1 MASWSGR
8 RLAVGVILGTILF
21 VLLVGLAAALL
32 GPRLPLGGDRVAVIA
47 VDGVITDARE
57 VIEQLHRYRD
67 LPNVKAV
74 VLRVNSP
81 GGAVAPSQEI
91 YREIVKFRRETKKPV
106 VASLGSVAASGGY
119 YIAAAADRIVANP
132 GSITGSIGVIMQI
145 PNVGGLLQKVGIK
158 TTVIK
163 SGENKDLGSI
173 TRDLTDSERRILQE
187 VMDDVHGQFIDAVA
201 AGRRLDRA
209 RVEPLADGRIFSGR
223 QALGLGLVD
232 ELGDLPDA
240 IERAGGLVGIPGR
253 PKVVQERR
261 RRFSLWDLLTE
272 SLGPIVPAGGTA
284 PSIVLQYLWQ

>member
-1 MASWSGR
+1 MARWSGR
-8 RLAVGVILGTILF
+8 RVATGVLIATLLF
-21 VLLVGLAAALL
+21 LLLVGVAAALL
-32 GPRLPLGGDRVAVIA
+32 GRGLPFSGDRVAVIS

-57 VIEQLHRYRD
+57 VIEQLSRYRD
-67 LPNVKAV
+67 LASVKAV
-74 VLRVNSP
+74 VLRINSP

-91 YREIVKFRRETKKPV
+91 YQEILKFRRETQKPV

-132 GSITGSIGVIMQI
+132 GSITGSIGVILQL
-145 PNVGGLLQKVGIK
+145 PNLGGLLQKVGIK

-163 SGENKDLGSI
+163 AGENKDLGSM
-173 TRDLTDSERRILQE
+173 TRDLTEGERRILQE
-187 VMDDVHGQFIDAVA
+187 VLDDVHGQFIEAVA
-201 AGRRLDRA
+201 VGRRIDRA

-223 QALGLGLVD
+223 QALALGLVD

-240 IERAGGLVGIPGR
+240 IDRAGKLVGIPGR

-272 SLGPIVPAGGTA
+272 SLGPILPAGRVMPPA
-284 PSIVLQYLWQ
+284 AIQYLWQ

>member
-1 MASWSGR
+1 VAGWSGR
-8 RLAVGVILGTILF
+8 RLTVGVILATILF
-21 VLLVGLAAALL
+21 VIVVGLAAALL
-32 GPRLPLGGDRVAVIA
+32 GPRLPFGGERVAVIA
-47 VDGVITDARE
+47 VEGVITDSRE

-67 LPNVKAV
+67 VPNVKAV

-91 YREIVKFRRETKKPV
+91 YQEILKFRRETKKPV

-132 GSITGSIGVIMQI
+132 GSIAGSIGVIMQI
-145 PNVGGLLQKVGIK
+145 PNLGGLLQKVGIK

-163 SGENKDLGSI
+163 AGENKDLASI

-223 QALGLGLVD
+223 QALALGLVD

-240 IERAGGLVGIPGR
+240 IERAGGLAGIPGR

-261 RRFSLWDLLTE
+261 RRFSLWDLVTE
-272 SLGPIVPAGGTA
+272 SLGPVLPAGRA
-284 PSIVLQYLWQ
+284 VPLMALQYLWQ

>member
-1 MASWSGR
+1 VAGWSGR
-8 RLAVGVILGTILF
+8 RLTVGVILATILF
-21 VLLVGLAAALL
+21 VIVVGLAAALL
-32 GPRLPLGGDRVAVIA
+32 GPRLPFGGERVAVIA
-47 VDGVITDARE
+47 VEGVITDSRE

-67 LPNVKAV
+67 VPNVKAV

-91 YREIVKFRRETKKPV
+91 YQEILKFRRESKKPV

-145 PNVGGLLQKVGIK
+145 PNLGGLLQKVGIK

-163 SGENKDLGSI
+163 AGENKDLGSF

-209 RVEPLADGRIFSGR
+209 RLEPLADGRIFSGR
-223 QALGLGLVD
+223 QALALRLVD
-232 ELGDLPDA
+232 ELGDLSDA
-240 IERAGGLVGIPGR
+240 IERAGGLAGIPGR

-261 RRFSLWDLLTE
+261 RRFSLWDLVTE
-272 SLGPIVPAGGTA
+272 NLGPILPAGRPVPPMG
-284 PSIVLQYLWQ
+284 LQYLWQ

>member
-8 RLAVGVILGTILF
+8 RLAVGLILGTILF

-32 GPRLPLGGDRVAVIA
+32 GSRLPPGGERVAVIA
-47 VDGVITDARE
+47 VEGVIADAHE

-91 YREIVKFRRETKKPV
+91 YQEIVKFRRETKKPV

-119 YIAAAADRIVANP
+119 YVAAAADRIVANP

-145 PNVGGLLQKVGIK
+145 PNVGGLLQKVGVK

-173 TRDLTDSERRILQE
+173 TRDLTESERRILQE

-201 AGRRLDRA
+201 AGRRVDRA
-209 RVEPLADGRIFSGR
+209 RIEPLADGRIFSGR

-240 IERAGGLVGIPGR
+240 IERAGALVGISGR
-253 PKVVQERR
+253 PKVIQERR
-261 RRFSLWDLLTE
+261 RRFSLWDLVTE
-272 SLGPIVPAGGTA
+272 SLSPVMPVGGTT
-284 PSIVLQYLWQ
+284 PSMTLQYLWQ

>member
-1 MASWSGR
+1 VAGWSGR
-8 RLAVGVILGTILF
+8 RLAVGVILGTLLF
-21 VLLVGLAAALL
+21 AAGVGVTAALL
-32 GPRLPLGGDRVAVIA
+32 GPRLPFGGDRVGVIT
-47 VDGVITDARE
+47 VEGVITDSRE

-67 LPNVKAV
+67 LPSVKAV

-91 YREIVKFRRETKKPV
+91 FQEILKFRRETGKRV

-145 PNVGGLLQKVGIK
+145 PNLGGLLQKVGIK

-163 SGENKDLGSI
+163 SGDNKDLGSI
-173 TRDLTDSERRILQE
+173 TRDLTDAERRILQE
-187 VMDDVHGQFIDAVA
+187 VMDDVHSQFIEAVA
-201 AGRRLDRA
+201 AGRHMDRA

-253 PKVVQERR
+253 PKVIQERR
-261 RRFSLWDLLTE
+261 RRFWLWDLLTE
-272 SLGPIVPAGGTA
+272 SLGPALPTGGTT
-284 PSIVLQYLWQ
+284 PSKVLQYLWQ

>member
-32 GPRLPLGGDRVAVIA
+32 GSRLPLGGDRVAVIA
-47 VDGVITDARE
+47 VEGVITDARE
-57 VIEQLHRYRD
+57 TIEQLHRYRD
-67 LPNVKAV
+67 LPTVKAV

-91 YREIVKFRRETKKPV
+91 YQEIVKFRRETKKPV

-158 TTVIK
+158 STVIK

-240 IERAGGLVGIPGR
+240 IERAGALVGMPGR
-253 PKVVQERR
+253 PKVIQERR
-261 RRFSLWDLLTE
+261 RRFSLWDLVTE
-272 SLGPIVPAGGTA
+272 SVGPVLPVGGTV
-284 PSIVLQYLWQ
+284 STILLQYLWQ

>member
-1 MASWSGR
+1 MAGWSGR
-8 RLAVGVILGTILF
+8 RLAVGVILGTLLF
-21 VLLVGLAAALL
+21 AAGVGVTAALL
-32 GPRLPLGGDRVAVIA
+32 GPRLPFGGDRVGVIT
-47 VDGVITDARE
+47 VEGVITDSRE

-67 LPNVKAV
+67 LPSVKAV

-91 YREIVKFRRETKKPV
+91 FQEILKFRRETGKRV

-145 PNVGGLLQKVGIK
+145 PNLGGLLQKVGIK

-163 SGENKDLGSI
+163 SGDNKDLGSI
-173 TRDLTDSERRILQE
+173 TRDLTDAERRILQE
-187 VMDDVHGQFIDAVA
+187 VMDDVHSQFIEAVA
-201 AGRRLDRA
+201 AGRHMDRA

-253 PKVVQERR
+253 PKVIQERR
-261 RRFSLWDLLTE
+261 RRFWLWDLLTE
-272 SLGPIVPAGGTA
+272 SLGPALPTGGTT
-284 PSIVLQYLWQ
+284 PSKVLQYLWQ